1 MDFQQKE
8 KKEGC
13 KVWKEKKE
21 IKRKKVQRGK
31 VNKNEGLVV
40 ETEIGS
46 SERLHNLS
54 LLSFGK
60 EGNYTSFTY
69 FSL

>member
-1 MDFQQKE
+1 MSVRFQL
-8 KKEGC
+8 
-13 KVWKEKKE
+13 
-21 IKRKKVQRGK
+21 VQRGN

-40 ETEIGS
+40 ETEVGS
-46 SERLHNLS
+46 SERLHNLP

-69 FSL
+69 FSLKNLFFFRLNYDYMM